1 MAGDIAVELL
11 LARGDA
17 ELVACKTGSDDFK
30 QVFATIMKIRLMTSY
45 APPPHSSV
53 PHTLNYRDSCQTHR
67 MKKSLND

>member
-30 QVFATIMKIRLMTSY
+30 QVFTTTMKIRLMTSY
-45 APPPHSSV
+45 APPHLFSV
-53 PHTLNYRDSCQTHR
+53 QHTLNYRDSCPMPR